1 MNKCHVKSPLKRQKN
16 NEILPSKLPVF
27 APSVKFELNPV
38 GPIEL
43 WPVDRT
49 PGVSHVL
56 VVADMEQPACH
67 TKSDDYTHV
76 FK

>member
-1 MNKCHVKSPLKRQKN
+1 MVCGKCAMDIFKDIVPG
-16 NEILPSKLPVF
+16 KLSIF
-27 APSVKFELNPV
+27 APSVKLELNPV

-56 VVADMEQPACH
+56 VVADMEEPTCH
-67 TKSDDYTHV
+67 TKSDDNTYV
-76 FK
+76 FE